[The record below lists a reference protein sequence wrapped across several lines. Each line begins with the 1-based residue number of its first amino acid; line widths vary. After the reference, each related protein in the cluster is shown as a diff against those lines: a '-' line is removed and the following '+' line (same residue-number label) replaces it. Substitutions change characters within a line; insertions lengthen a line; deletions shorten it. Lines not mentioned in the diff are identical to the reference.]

1 MLIVDEADKLLE
13 LGFEGEVKEI
23 MRHCNPEV
31 QTVLFSATVD
41 AQVDR
46 LVRHT
51 TRKPIRI
58 SADPDNVFF

>member
-1 MLIVDEADKLLE
+1 
-13 LGFEGEVKEI
+13 VKEI

-41 AQVDR
+41 AQVDK
-46 LVRHT
+46 LVRNT

-58 SADPDNVFF
+58 SADPDNVRIGLFRKQQKNCTSR